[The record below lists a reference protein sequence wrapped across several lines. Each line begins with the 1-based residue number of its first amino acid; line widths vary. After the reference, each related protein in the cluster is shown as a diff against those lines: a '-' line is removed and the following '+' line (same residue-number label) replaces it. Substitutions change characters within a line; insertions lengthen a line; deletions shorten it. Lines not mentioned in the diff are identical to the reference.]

1 MSWLRS
7 EIGIIPP
14 YKSAICVL
22 HHCNSK
28 NLTFDFHHQCL
39 CCARVSSN
47 GAIAFSAS
55 ITNPMSSRYVSPLRV
70 MDTCAWLLPVPPS
83 TIRILSMRSGVHTSD
98 AAKIRSRYA
107 KELMNWSKSESIP
120 MFQRLKLSKKNRS
133 GVAYQ
138 EIYGGG
144 DMHAPQNVPRSQKF
158 PAFLFAK
165 IFGPRTVCIFLMR
178 KGARIPAHD
187 HPGMATWGG
196 TTFCFDRSVWTVD
209 TLWLRTLKQVCM
221 SLGGFCLVACESE
234 AQVPSLFRYQMELRL
249 GYNIS
254 HFSSTYHCYIW
265 PI

>member
-1 MSWLRS
+1 MSWLGS
-7 EIGIIPP
+7 EIGITPP

-55 ITNPMSSRYVSPLRV
+55 ITNPMSSRYVSPLPV

-83 TIRILSMRSGVHTSD
+83 TICILSMRSGVHTSD

-107 KELMNWSKSESIP
+107 KELMNWSNLNPSRCFKDW
-120 MFQRLKLSKKNRS
+120 NRS

-144 DMHAPQNVPRSQKF
+144 DMHASQNVPRSQS
-158 PAFLFAK
+158 FLNSICS

-187 HPGMATWGG
+187 HPGTATWGG
-196 TTFCFDRSVWTVD
+196 TSD
-209 TLWLRTLKQVCM
+209 
-221 SLGGFCLVACESE
+221 
-234 AQVPSLFRYQMELRL
+234 LF
-249 GYNIS
+249 
-254 HFSSTYHCYIW
+254 W
-265 PI
+265 

>member
-28 NLTFDFHHQCL
+28 NLTFDFHHN
-39 CCARVSSN
+39 ARVSN
-47 GAIAFSAS
+47 GAIALSAS

-83 TIRILSMRSGVHTSD
+83 TICILPMRSGVHTSD

-107 KELMNWSKSESIP
+107 KELMNWSNLNPSRCFKDWN
-120 MFQRLKLSKKNRS
+120 FQKKNRS

-144 DMHAPQNVPRSQKF
+144 DMHASQNVRSQS
-158 PAFLFAK
+158 FLNFYLLN
-165 IFGPRTVCIFLMR
+165 FWPRTVCIFLMR

-187 HPGMATWGG
+187 HPGMATWEENNFLFLIDQYG
-196 TTFCFDRSVWTVD
+196 RWTLCD
-209 TLWLRTLKQVCM
+209 
-221 SLGGFCLVACESE
+221 
-234 AQVPSLFRYQMELRL
+234 
-249 GYNIS
+249 
-254 HFSSTYHCYIW
+254 
-265 PI
+265 